1 MGKLRWWSIRTVDP
15 ELPKL
20 RMCLPPWVVNECQQ
34 MAGGNM
40 SEAAKRQ
47 RDGDLLEWEHDVES
61 IVSYLGRVQN
71 LPFPLP
77 STVEIPMWVVR
88 WKISPSCMWT
98 QKFPCRKT
106 CPLWIGDAPSAP
118 WIRWRTRTFA
128 TWRWLLWL
136 LRNDDMNGYLEWIA
150 KTYGTQGSG
159 SRRGRLRRPLT
170 LPCAWKLFAGR
181 LRWLMMELPSLT
193 K

>member
-1 MGKLRWWSIRTVDP
+1 
-15 ELPKL
+15 
-20 RMCLPPWVVNECQQ
+20 
-34 MAGGNM
+34 M

-136 LRNDDMNGYLEWIA
+136 LRMMTWMVIWNGLPRPTELRDQEAEGEDYEGRWPCHVPGSYLLEDSGDWWWNCLHSPNKVKLQRRKDGSPLPHGGRVDFAICLTEVLWA
-150 KTYGTQGSG
+150 KN
-159 SRRGRLRRPLT
+159 R
-170 LPCAWKLFAGR
+170 
-181 LRWLMMELPSLT
+181 EV
-193 K
+193 